1 SVSFTSRGDELL
13 RHFDAKSVQEL
24 RWGNT
29 DANKQIFDRLHS
41 YKEQIETLFGGELS
55 WQRLDAKQSCRI
67 AHTVSTGGWRSDEAK
82 WPEIQDAM
90 IDEMMRLERALKP
103 LIATLKSDFS

>member
-1 SVSFTSRGDELL
+1 M
-13 RHFDAKSVQEL
+13 QEL